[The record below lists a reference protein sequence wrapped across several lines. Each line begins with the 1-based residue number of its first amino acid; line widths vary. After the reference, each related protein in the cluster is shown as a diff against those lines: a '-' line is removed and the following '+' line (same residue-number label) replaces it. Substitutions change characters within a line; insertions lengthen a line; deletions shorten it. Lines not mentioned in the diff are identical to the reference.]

1 MLYGSGVFVC
11 VHFQE
16 LSMYIWM
23 CRGQVCDYFMGLV
36 DVVYVGTLCLYDSVF
51 CKMAELI
58 LCERLGMW
66 GYVYASSVVLYVYLE
81 QRAYRMILLH
91 ICSVLGNCGCIW
103 DLWRVMC

>member
-1 MLYGSGVFVC
+1 MLYGYGVFVC

-36 DVVYVGTLCLYDSVF
+36 DVVYVGMLCLYDSVF

-66 GYVYASSVVLYVYLE
+66 GYVYASSKRWSVYIFRVRVE
-81 QRAYRMILLH
+81 IYIYTHTHTH
-91 ICSVLGNCGCIW
+91 IQFI
-103 DLWRVMC
+103 